1 MNWDNLQLTEA
12 CLYHRKRLPREIGD
26 LEAEMETIMPPS
38 PGSVLKMQGRPQ
50 AKAPG
55 DPSQTETWGIIRATC
70 PQSEQL
76 AAKRWLYQILTEVRL
91 GLDES
96 CLAYVLQ
103 VYDRELPRHVAR
115 QRLSLTYMQHT
126 RVRQEVLHQTWQ
138 QIAKAQDLAE
148 FALHCMDA

>member
-1 MNWDNLQLTEA
+1 MNWDNLRLTEA
-12 CLYHRKRLPREIGD
+12 CLFHRKRLPREIGD

-96 CLAYVLQ
+96 CLAYTLQ
-103 VYDRELPRHVAR
+103 VYDKELPGQAVRR
-115 QRLSLTYMQHT
+115 RLSLSHRQYYRLRD
-126 RVRQEVLHQTWQ
+126 RVLRYTWS
-138 QIAKAQDLAE
+138 QICNAQSLIELA
-148 FALHCMDA
+148 LQPMND